1 MSLPQKKFR
10 EIVFQIFY
18 GFSFVGSFE
27 EAIVPLIMDQLKVTK
42 KHTLN
47 AMQKAKQ
54 IFLAKEQFN
63 SYIEKAAHSYSF
75 HRISSVEKIVIWL
88 SLYEIFIDKLAPAV
102 AISEGIRLTKKFSSP
117 ESAHFVH
124 AILDA
129 VYKEYAEKP
138 TPSL

>member
-18 GFSFVGSFE
+18 GFSITGTFE
-27 EAIVPLIMDQLKVTK
+27 EAIVPLIMNQLKVTR

-47 AMQKAKQ
+47 AMQKARK
-54 IFLAKEQFN
+54 IFLAKDQFN
-63 SYIEKAAHSYSF
+63 SYIEQAAHSYSF

-88 SLYEIFIDKLAPAV
+88 SLYEIFIDKLAPAI
-102 AISEGIRLTKKFSSP
+102 AISEGIRLTKKFSSQ

-124 AILDA
+124 AILDI
-129 VYKEYAEKP
+129 VHKEYAKKLN
-138 TPSL
+138 SSS